1 MKVSKKTF
9 LTYALLKSTEHRV
22 CIAQIHRA
30 QNFNAVRTSHYP
42 NESEFYRLCD
52 FFGLYVCGEAN
63 IEVHGVV
70 PSGQLA
76 NDFGWRNAF
85 VRQVKVQCVCP
96 QILLELKC
104 HLTAPVCANTAV

>member
-1 MKVSKKTF
+1 MGRLFLLSSWQKKFSCLSESAVPNESQQKDLSNT
-9 LTYALLKSTEHRV
+9 
-22 CIAQIHRA
+22 CIAQIHRSK
-30 QNFNAVRTSHYP
+30 NFNAVRTSHYP
-42 NESEFYRLCD
+42 NASEFYRLCD

-85 VRQVKVQCVCP
+85 VR
-96 QILLELKC
+96 
-104 HLTAPVCANTAV
+104 